1 MTIDVNQLTIRN
13 HVIFGLVMR
22 RKNLAKKCIER
33 ILGKQIREI
42 EYIEPEKTEEV
53 SADVHGIRL
62 DVYFENEE
70 TVYNVELQAYRVD
83 DLPKRSRYYQ
93 DMMDMILLEKGET
106 YSALK
111 KNIVI
116 FICTFD
122 PFEQERHL
130 YSFENRCVQDP
141 EIRREDE
148 SMKVFLNTKGTM
160 DDIPRPLRLF
170 LDYIETG
177 EAGDEYTKELHQ
189 AVVEVRTDDKWREP
203 IMTWEML
210 KNDVAYEA
218 RKEGLEEGRAEGREE
233 GLAEGR
239 TEGLAEGELIGASK
253 EKTETVLRMQKAG
266 KSLEDILI
274 ATGMTEEEVKSITN
288 PE

>member
-1 MTIDVNQLTIRN
+1 MKIDVNKLTIRN

-33 ILGKQIREI
+33 ILGKKIREI
-42 EYIEPEKTEEV
+42 IYIEPEKTEEV
-53 SADVHGIRL
+53 SADVYGIRM
-62 DVYFENEE
+62 DVYCENEE
-70 TVYNVELQAYRVD
+70 AVYNVELQAYKVN

-122 PFEQERHL
+122 PFKQGRRL
-130 YSFENRCVQDP
+130 YSFENRCVQDT
-141 EIRREDE
+141 ELRLKDE
-148 SMKVFLNTKGTM
+148 SMKVFLNTKGTL
-160 DDIPRPLRLF
+160 DDIPRPLKLF

-210 KNDVAYEA
+210 KNDVAYAA
-218 RKEGLEEGRAEGREE
+218 RNEGLEEGRAEGR
-233 GLAEGR
+233 L
-239 TEGLAEGELIGASK
+239 EGEKIGASK
-253 EKTETVLRMQKAG
+253 EKTETALRMQKAG
-266 KSLEDILI
+266 KSIEDILI
-274 ATGMTEEEVKSITN
+274 ATGMTEDELRALKD
-288 PE
+288 